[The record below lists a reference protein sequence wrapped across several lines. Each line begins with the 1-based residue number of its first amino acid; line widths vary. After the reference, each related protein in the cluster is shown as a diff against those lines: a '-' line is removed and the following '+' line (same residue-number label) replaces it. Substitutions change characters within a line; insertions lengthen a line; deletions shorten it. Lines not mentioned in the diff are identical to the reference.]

1 MKTTTFRICGGTFS
15 YVHNSGTAATVFT
28 TQQPFLVCRVDASSS
43 KQSLLGTK
51 VRISQCIL
59 ASAFFKM
66 FASHDQQVGVH
77 TDGSETDTATAGDVE
92 MSRGFNL
99 YYSQVAC

>member
-51 VRISQCIL
+51 CIISQCIL
-59 ASAFFKM
+59 ASAYFTM
-66 FASHDQQVGVH
+66 YASHDRQVGVH

>member
-28 TQQPFLVCRVDASSS
+28 TQQPFLVCKICTFFIFSVILD
-43 KQSLLGTK
+43 TK
-51 VRISQCIL
+51 VIISQFIL
-59 ASAFFKM
+59 ASAFFTM
-66 FASHDQQVGVH
+66 CASHDRQVGVH
-77 TDGSETDTATAGDVE
+77 TDGSETDTATAGDIE

>member
-28 TQQPFLVCRVDASSS
+28 TQQPFLVCRVHASSS
-43 KQSLLGTK
+43 KQSVGTK
-51 VRISQCIL
+51 VKISQCIL
-59 ASAFFKM
+59 ASAFFAM
-66 FASHDQQVGVH
+66 YASHDRQVGVH

>member
-1 MKTTTFRICGGTFS
+1 MFTILELQLQFS
-15 YVHNSGTAATVFT
+15 
-28 TQQPFLVCRVDASSS
+28 QPNNHSWFVKYMLPLLGN
-43 KQSLLGTK
+43 QLGTK
-51 VRISQCIL
+51 VIISQYIL
-59 ASAFFKM
+59 ASAFFTLY
-66 FASHDQQVGVH
+66 ASHDRQVGVH

>member
-28 TQQPFLVCRVDASSS
+28 TQQPFLVCKIHASSS
-43 KQSLLGTK
+43 RQSIGHKSYNQSVHFTMY
-51 VRISQCIL
+51 
-59 ASAFFKM
+59 AP
-66 FASHDQQVGVH
+66 HDRQVGVH

>member
-28 TQQPFLVCRVDASSS
+28 TQQPFLVCKIHAYSSE
-43 KQSLLGTK
+43 QTLCTN
-51 VRISQCIL
+51 VIISQRIL
-59 ASAFFKM
+59 ASAFFTM
-66 FASHDQQVGVH
+66 YASHDRQVGVH